1 MKWILLVP
9 LAMLAVTGCN
19 TSTAYEPRDG
29 DLIFQTSLSAQSR
42 AIQLATH
49 SPYSHM
55 GIVYVE
61 DDRPMVFEAVGPVKS
76 TPLAEW
82 IARGDQGHYVV
93 KRLKGASDVLTP
105 EVLEKMKQIGQSKY
119 QDRPYDRYFQW
130 SDDRIYC
137 SELVWKIYQE
147 GAGVRIGELRRLGD
161 FDLSSPQV
169 QDQLREKFGNA
180 IPADELVI
188 SPAAMLESNLLKTE
202 FEN

>member
-1 MKWILLVP
+1 MKWILLVS
-9 LAMLAVTGCN
+9 LAILAVTGCN
-19 TSTAYEPRDG
+19 TSAEYEPRNG
-29 DLIFQTSLSAQSR
+29 DLIFQTSLSAQSQ

-61 DDRPMVFEAVGPVKS
+61 NDRAMVFEAVGPVKS

-82 IARGDQGHYVV
+82 IAVGDQGHYVV
-93 KRLKGASDVLTP
+93 KRLKGVDEVLTP
-105 EVLEKMKQIGQSKY
+105 EVLLKMKQIGQAKY
-119 QDRPYDRYFQW
+119 QGRPYDRYFQW

-137 SELVWKIYQE
+137 SELAWKIFQE
-147 GAGVRIGELRRLGD
+147 GTGIRIGEPRRLGD
-161 FDLSSPQV
+161 FDLSHRQV
-169 QDQLREKFGNA
+169 QDQLKEKFGDA

-188 SPAAMLESNLLKTE
+188 SPADMLESNLLETV